1 MALDYAGEFNDGR
14 TAARTP
20 VTVRFG
26 RQGLELEGEDGA
38 PVATWAYE
46 DLSLADE
53 PHRRQPVR
61 LAHAAQADARLTVA
75 DRGFLRP
82 LLALAPH
89 LRRRGVLGRRPWL
102 RLALGAGGV
111 AAVVAILVY
120 GLPRAAEPVAA
131 LVPVEWEEALGQ
143 QVAAEFLGGGGGCD
157 GDAGVRALGRLTD
170 RLGAAV
176 ESPYQFR
183 VAVADVGDVNAFAAP
198 GGYIVLLRGLIDAA
212 DTPDE
217 VAGVLAHEIGHVIE
231 RHGTERII
239 RATGLALLFEI
250 LVGDVSGLVGLGAGL
265 AEMLLGLSYSRQ
277 DEAEADIIA
286 VRILA
291 VARIRADGLARF
303 LERIADEDGDAAQA
317 LAYFSSHPSGQARA
331 DAVRAAAGA
340 GGAAMSPADWR
351 ALKAI
356 CG

>member
-131 LVPVEWEEALGQ
+131 LVPVEWEEALGE
-143 QVAAEFLGGGGGCD
+143 QVVADILGGEARCEGA
-157 GDAGVRALGRLTD
+157 AGVRALGRLTD

-176 ESPYQFR
+176 ESPYRFR
-183 VAVADVGDVNAFAAP
+183 VAVADVGNVNASPRPGATSSCSAA
-198 GGYIVLLRGLIDAA
+198 
-212 DTPDE
+212 
-217 VAGVLAHEIGHVIE
+217 
-231 RHGTERII
+231 
-239 RATGLALLFEI
+239 
-250 LVGDVSGLVGLGAGL
+250 
-265 AEMLLGLSYSRQ
+265 
-277 DEAEADIIA
+277 
-286 VRILA
+286 
-291 VARIRADGLARF
+291 
-303 LERIADEDGDAAQA
+303 
-317 LAYFSSHPSGQARA
+317 
-331 DAVRAAAGA
+331 
-340 GGAAMSPADWR
+340 
-351 ALKAI
+351 
-356 CG
+356 